1 MQTDRI
7 GYANRAE
14 NEDKNDDRNGAG
26 GRSRHSSRNKD
37 LRKRFGEIGRNA
49 DGSLKWYEAYGVS
62 NSWDSQADMRKP
74 SIEYILDDD
83 GDYPEGMYRCRRR
96 SRTSGR
102 GISLGI
108 WCR

>member
-7 GYANRAE
+7 GYANRTE
-14 NEDKNDDRNGAG
+14 NENKNDNRSGAG
-26 GRSRHSSRNKD
+26 GRSRHSSRNRD
-37 LRKRFGEIGRNA
+37 TRKRFGDIGRNA
-49 DGSLKWYEAYGVS
+49 DGSPKWYEAYGIS

-74 SIEYILDDD
+74 SIGYILDDD

-102 GISLGI
+102 GTPPGRR
-108 WCR
+108 CR